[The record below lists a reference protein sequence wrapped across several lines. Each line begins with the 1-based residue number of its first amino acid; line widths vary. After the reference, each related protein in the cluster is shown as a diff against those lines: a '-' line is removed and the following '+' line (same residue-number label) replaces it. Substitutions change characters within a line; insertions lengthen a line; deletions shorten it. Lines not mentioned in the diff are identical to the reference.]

1 MLNQLLNKRPD
12 KRITIEK
19 VKVHD
24 FFKGFD
30 WDKLMKK
37 EIQPPVML
45 KGENDGEGDE
55 ENNEEMQFLK

>member
-19 VKVHD
+19 VKTHD

-37 EIQPPVML
+37 EIQPPVLL
-45 KGENDGEGDE
+45 KGENDDEGDE